1 MSTIVQKV
9 QTTIG
14 LNQKVPENFGLSDLA
29 IFKPRFF
36 VLGENQFDCYHFVMP
51 RIDVPSFYVDG
62 KCITIPKNTILATN
76 PDQKMKVLPL
86 DKQYGNSNEIKFTCM
101 FIEKRRL
108 QELAKSELGRSDLL
122 FRNNVSHYSNHLV
135 SFISRFETESS
146 NKQFGYRFI
155 LDCLSTEITIQ
166 LIREL
171 MNHVPDIQGLKK
183 YSTRKDINAAIDYMW
198 ENMSME
204 FSLDT
209 LCRITNLSPYYFI
222 RLFRI
227 NTGKTPYEYY
237 IDIKIHKAINY
248 LKSKQYSITEIC
260 FLLGFSSHSH
270 FSSVFRKKVGV
281 TPTEYLKSC

>member
-1 MSTIVQKV
+1 MSALIQKV

-14 LNQKVPENFGLSDLA
+14 EKQNVPENFGLSDLA

-122 FRNNVSHYSNHLV
+122 FRNNPGHYSNHLICL
-135 SFISRFETESS
+135 ISRFETESV
-146 NKQFGYRFI
+146 NKLFGHRYI
-155 LDCLSTEITIQ
+155 LDCLSTEIAIQ

-171 MNHVPDIQGLKK
+171 INYVPDIQGLKK
-183 YSTRKDINAAIDYMW
+183 YSTRKDINAFFCHA
-198 ENMSME
+198 E
-204 FSLDT
+204 
-209 LCRITNLSPYYFI
+209 
-222 RLFRI
+222 
-227 NTGKTPYEYY
+227 
-237 IDIKIHKAINY
+237 
-248 LKSKQYSITEIC
+248 
-260 FLLGFSSHSH
+260 
-270 FSSVFRKKVGV
+270 V
-281 TPTEYLKSC
+281 